1 MTTHSSIWLLN
12 KLCSRKSY
20 SFTSTGM
27 VIAWMSSSSCPTK
40 SIKQLY
46 SITRQENTTAHRST
60 LSCFG
65 KMIISPTPLRLPS
78 WWNLLGQRNIPQW
91 KCSQLE
97 DEWEVPPSYLH
108 HRHHLF
114 FPSLLVQI
122 QRYKVEELDGWLD
135 WHTLYIPT
143 ISVSPEKNW
152 SCTRWWRSRWS
163 WHTRVCYST
172 IRKV

>member
-60 LSCFG
+60 FLLWQNDHLSYSLASTVMMEFARATEHTAM
-65 KMIISPTPLRLPS
+65 KMFSARRWMGGPTFIPPPPTPPPLLSFTVGTDTAIQGGRASWLTRLA
-78 WWNLLGQRNIPQW
+78 
-91 KCSQLE
+91 
-97 DEWEVPPSYLH
+97 YLC
-108 HRHHLF
+108 
-114 FPSLLVQI
+114 
-122 QRYKVEELDGWLD
+122 
-135 WHTLYIPT
+135 IPT

>member
-27 VIAWMSSSSCPTK
+27 VIAWISSSSCPTK

-46 SITRQENTTAHRST
+46 
-60 LSCFG
+60 
-65 KMIISPTPLRLPS
+65 
-78 WWNLLGQRNIPQW
+78 GQRNIPQW

-108 HRHHLF
+108 HLLF

-135 WHTLYIPT
+135 WHTSASQQSLCHRKKTDPVLDDDDHIGVGIPECAIARSGRYT
-143 ISVSPEKNW
+143 SSITFRCVKFDGTYNCPCERLTKN
-152 SCTRWWRSRWS
+152 R
-163 WHTRVCYST
+163 
-172 IRKV
+172 